1 MILNFIF
8 ASLGLLMQLWHEL
21 KTRNKNILRK
31 ISQLGS
37 LLLVTLLLSI
47 SVIQALHSHKSS
59 VQSEQSSDS
68 SDQIVSEAN
77 PCQICDYLAHI
88 QNKQFIIYAA
98 VLVLAISVPI
108 TFQPHSF
115 VGNYKFTLQ
124 GFTNKGPPAISY

>member
-1 MILNFIF
+1 
-8 ASLGLLMQLWHEL
+8 MQLCYKL

-37 LLLVTLLLSI
+37 LLLVTLFLSI

-59 VQSEQSSDS
+59 AQFEQSSDN
-68 SDQIVSEAN
+68 SDETVSEAN
-77 PCQICDYLAHI
+77 PCQLCDYLAHI
-88 QNKQFIIYAA
+88 QNKQLFIAYAA

-108 TFQPHSF
+108 SFQPHSF

-124 GFTNKGPPAISY
+124 GFTNKGPPIFHC